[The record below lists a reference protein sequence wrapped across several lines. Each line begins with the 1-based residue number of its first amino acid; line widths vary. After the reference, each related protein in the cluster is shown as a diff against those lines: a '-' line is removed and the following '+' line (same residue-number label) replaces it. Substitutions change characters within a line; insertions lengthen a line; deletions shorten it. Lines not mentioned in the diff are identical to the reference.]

1 MGWKGHGVIKMA
13 SVEKSTSCGGGF
25 VVSYTKRTGEMKIL
39 RVDIAN
45 EEMTFKILDES
56 WKSIGGSAFVAKI
69 MNEEVPPTADP
80 LGPDNLFIIA
90 VGPLA
95 GTQAPQLGRISI
107 GAKSPLTL
115 GIKEA
120 NSGGPAAQILDRLG
134 IRAVIIQGTPRDDRL
149 FCLFISK
156 DKTTLVPADEYKGM
170 KNYELAD
177 RLRKHYG
184 EKVAVICTGIAGER
198 KYRGASVSLTDIF
211 GDPSRNAARGGLGA
225 VMGSKGLKAIIIDP
239 SHVGQVDIAHPEEFR
254 KIVKSWTDTLTHDI
268 NCSLYS
274 RFGTPFAVSNSA
286 SQGTLP
292 SNNYRSG
299 RPENFVA
306 VSGNSIQKILFERG
320 GKMHGCMPGCVVQCS
335 IIYPDKDGKR
345 LCSAYEYETI
355 AMLGTNLGITDNDAI
370 GRLKWMCDDLGVD
383 AIETGSSLGLAADAG
398 RMSFGD
404 WESAAR
410 LFEEIEKETP
420 FGLALGN
427 GVVATARYLNVTRV
441 PAYKGQAIPGH
452 DPRSVK
458 GTGVTYF
465 TSPMGADH
473 TAGLTYRNPRN
484 KDKQAEN
491 SLKSQIQ
498 AATCDAFGY
507 CLNSV
512 PGGRASIY
520 QLFADL
526 MNARYGLGL
535 TPEDILG
542 IGKQTLKDQLA
553 FNEKAEFSK
562 MDPKATPFVREEAIA
577 PTGQVFD
584 VDDGE
589 MGNIWKG
596 LDSYQE
602 KDKVWEVRIPPLPE
616 MMFGAGVVKNMGER
630 IQPLKIKKALLT
642 TDPMMFSMGRA
653 EEVRKIL
660 ESSGISTVI
669 FSEVEPDP
677 PIELV
682 ERIGKI
688 YADHGCDGIV
698 GLGGGSSM
706 DTAKAVGLRVTHAGE
721 MREYES
727 IVGGTAKIKPLLPP
741 IICIP
746 TTSGTGSEVN
756 PYAVITDKERDLK
769 FMLMS
774 NYFIPRLA
782 VIDPQY
788 CKTMPAR
795 LTVESGI
802 DALAHCIEGYVSLAI
817 PYHPY
822 FEAMAVYGVKLI
834 GRSLIRAYQNGEDIA
849 ARTDMCM
856 AAICGGLAFLKGL
869 GMGHAM
875 THVLGAHYHL
885 PHGRA
890 ALYGLLCFVKANQ
903 ETCKE
908 QFIDLA
914 QLLNRSND
922 LEESLRDFYKKLDIA
937 VSLKVLGIPRDDLKS
952 IAFYT
957 SRDAVNMAT
966 NPASVSE
973 KRILEL
979 LQEIYE

>member
-1 MGWKGHGVIKMA
+1 
-13 SVEKSTSCGGGF
+13 
-25 VVSYTKRTGEMKIL
+25 MKIL
-39 RVDIAN
+39 RVDMKHEAIRFEN
-45 EEMTFKILDES
+45 LGEE
-56 WKSIGGSAFVAKI
+56 WKSIGGSAFIAKI
-69 MNEEVPPTADP
+69 MNEEVPPTTDP
-80 LGPDNLFIIA
+80 LGPENLFIVA

-95 GTQAPQLGRISI
+95 GTGAPQLGRISV
-107 GAKSPLTL
+107 GGKSPLTL

-134 IRAVIIQGTPRDDRL
+134 IRAIIVHGAPHDHRL
-149 FCLFISK
+149 YCLFISK
-156 DKTTLVPADEYKGM
+156 DKTTFIPAEEYRGL
-170 KNYELAD
+170 KNYELVSK
-177 RLRKHYG
+177 LRKQYG
-184 EKVAVICTGIAGER
+184 EKIAVLSTGIAGER
-198 KYRGASVSLTDIF
+198 KYKGASVSFTDIF

-239 SHVGQVDIAHPEEFR
+239 SQAGQVDLAKPEEFR
-254 KIVKSWTDTLTHDI
+254 QIVKSWVDTLKHDI
-268 NCSLYS
+268 SCSLYS
-274 RFGTPFAVSNSA
+274 RFGTPFAISNSA

-299 RPENFVA
+299 RPKNFIA

-355 AMLGTNLGITDNDAI
+355 GMLGTNLGITDPDAI
-370 GRLKWMCDDLGVD
+370 ARLKFMCDDLGVD

-398 RMSFGD
+398 KMSFGD

-410 LFEEIEKETP
+410 LLVEIEKETP
-420 FGLALGN
+420 MGLALGN
-427 GVVATARYLNVTRV
+427 GVVATAQYLNISRI
-441 PAYKGQAIPGH
+441 PAYKGQAIPAH

-473 TAGLTYRNPRN
+473 TAGLTYRIPKN

-491 SLKSQIQ
+491 SLRSQIQ

-512 PGGRASIY
+512 PGGRISIY
-520 QLFADL
+520 EFFADL
-526 MNARYGLGL
+526 MNARYGLRL
-535 TPEDILG
+535 TPKDIIE
-542 IGKQTLKDQLA
+542 IGKQTLHDQLA

-562 MDPKATPFVREEAIA
+562 MDSKAVAFVREEAIS

-584 VDDGE
+584 VDDAE
-589 MGNIWKG
+589 IKNVWKG

-602 KDKVWEVRIPPLPE
+602 KEKVWEIRIPPLPD
-616 MMFGAGVVKNMGER
+616 MMFGAGVVENMGER
-630 IQPLKIKKALLT
+630 IRQLKIKKILLT
-642 TDPMMFSMGRA
+642 TDPVMLSMGRA
-653 EEVRKIL
+653 DEVRKIL

-677 PIELV
+677 PIELI
-682 ERIGKI
+682 ERAGKI
-688 YADHGCDGIV
+688 YTDNGCDGIL

-706 DTAKAVGLRVTHAGE
+706 DTAKAVGLRVTHSGE

-774 NYFIPRLA
+774 NHLIPRLA
-782 VIDPQY
+782 VIDPNY
-788 CKTMPAR
+788 CKTMPAS

-802 DALAHCIEGYVSLAI
+802 DAMAHCIEGYVSLAI

-822 FEAMAVYGVKLI
+822 LEAMAVYGVKLV
-834 GRSLIRAYQNGEDIA
+834 GRSLIQAYKNGNDIG

-869 GMGHAM
+869 GVGHAI
-875 THVLGAHYHL
+875 THVLGAHYHI

-890 ALYGLLCFVKANQ
+890 AIYGLLCFVKANK
-903 ETCKE
+903 EACKE
-908 QFIDLA
+908 QFIDMA
-914 QLLNRSND
+914 QLLSRSND
-922 LEESLRDFYKKLDIA
+922 LEGSLLEFYRRLDIPIG
-937 VSLKVLGIPRDDLKS
+937 LKASGIPKEDLKR
-952 IAFYT
+952 IAFDA

-966 NPASVSE
+966 DPTSISQQ
-973 KRILEL
+973 KILEL
-979 LQEIYE
+979 LLEIYE

>member
-1 MGWKGHGVIKMA
+1 
-13 SVEKSTSCGGGF
+13 
-25 VVSYTKRTGEMKIL
+25 MKIL
-39 RVDIAN
+39 RVDVKN
-45 EEMTFKILDES
+45 EKIKFENLNEK
-56 WKSIGGSAFVAKI
+56 WKSIGGSAFIAKI
-69 MNEEVPPTADP
+69 MNKEVPPTTDP
-80 LGPDNLFIIA
+80 LGRENLFIVA

-95 GTQAPQLGRISI
+95 GTGAPQLGRISV

-134 IRAVIIQGTPRDDRL
+134 IRAVIVHGAARNHRL
-149 FCLFISK
+149 YCLFISK
-156 DKTTLVPADEYKGM
+156 DKTTLIPADEYRGM
-170 KNYELAD
+170 KNYELVSK
-177 RLRKHYG
+177 LQKQYG
-184 EKVAVICTGIAGER
+184 EKITVISTGIAGER
-198 KYRGASVSLTDIF
+198 KYKGASVSFTDIF

-239 SHVGQVDIAHPEEFR
+239 SQAGQVEIAHPEEFR
-254 KIVKSWTDTLTHDI
+254 KIVNSWVDTLKHDI
-268 NCSLYS
+268 SCSLYS
-274 RFGTPFAVSNSA
+274 RFGTPFAISNSA

-299 RPENFVA
+299 RPANFIA

-320 GKMHGCMPGCVVQCS
+320 GKMHGCMPGCVVKCS

-370 GRLKWMCDDLGVD
+370 ARLKFMCDDLGVD

-398 RMSFGD
+398 KMSFGD
-404 WESAAR
+404 WQSAAR
-410 LFEEIEKETP
+410 LLEEIKKETP
-420 FGLALGN
+420 LGVALGN
-427 GVVATARYLNVTRV
+427 GVVATARYLNVSRI
-441 PAYKGQAIPGH
+441 PAYRGQAIPAH

-473 TAGLTYRNPRN
+473 TAGLTYRIPRN
-484 KDKQAEN
+484 RDKQAEN

-520 QLFADL
+520 QFFAGL
-526 MNARYGLGL
+526 MNARYGFQL
-535 TPEDILG
+535 TPKDTME
-542 IGKQTLKDQLA
+542 IGKQTLRDQLA

-562 MDPKATPFVREEAIA
+562 VDSKTAAFVREERIT

-584 VDDGE
+584 VDDAE
-589 MGNIWKG
+589 IENIWKG
-596 LDSYQE
+596 LDSFQE
-602 KDKVWEVRIPPLPE
+602 KEKIWEIRMPPLPE
-616 MMFGAGVVKNMGER
+616 MMFGAGVVENVGER
-630 IQPLKIKKALLT
+630 IRRLNIKKALLT
-642 TDPMMFSMGRA
+642 TDPVMLSMGRA
-653 EEVRKIL
+653 DEVRKIL
-660 ESSGISTVI
+660 ESSGIATVI
-669 FSEVEPDP
+669 FSDVEPDP
-677 PIELV
+677 PIELI
-682 ERIGKI
+682 ERVGKL
-688 YADHGCDGIV
+688 YTENDCDGIL

-774 NYFIPRLA
+774 NHLVPRLA
-782 VIDPQY
+782 VIDPLY
-788 CKTMPAR
+788 CKTMPAS

-802 DALAHCIEGYVSLAI
+802 DAMAHCIEGYVSLAI

-834 GRSLIRAYQNGEDIA
+834 GRSLIPAYKNGNDIA

-856 AAICGGLAFLKGL
+856 AAICGGIAFLKGL
-869 GMGHAM
+869 GIGHAI
-875 THVLGAHYHL
+875 THVLGAHYHI

-890 ALYGLLCFVKANQ
+890 AIYGLLCFVKANN

-908 QFIDLA
+908 QFIDMA

-922 LEESLRDFYKKLDIA
+922 LEGSLLEFYRKLDIPIR
-937 VSLKVLGIPRDDLKS
+937 LKALGIPKDDLKK
-952 IAFYT
+952 IAFYA

-966 NPASVSE
+966 DPTSISE
-973 KRILEL
+973 QKILEL
-979 LQEIYE
+979 LLEIYE

>member
-1 MGWKGHGVIKMA
+1 
-13 SVEKSTSCGGGF
+13 
-25 VVSYTKRTGEMKIL
+25 MKIL

-45 EEMTFKILDES
+45 GRITFENLREE
-56 WKSIGGSAFVAKI
+56 WKPIGGSALIAKI
-69 MNEEVPPTADP
+69 MNKEVHPGADP
-80 LGPDNLFIIA
+80 LGPENLFIIA

-95 GTQAPQLGRISI
+95 GTGAPQLGRISV

-120 NSGGPAAQILDRLG
+120 NSGGPAGQILDRLG
-134 IRAVIIQGTPRDDRL
+134 IRAVIVQGSPRNHRL
-149 FCLFISK
+149 YCLHISK
-156 DKTTLVPADEYKGM
+156 DKAVLIPADQYRGM

-177 RLRKHYG
+177 RLRKQYG
-184 EKVAVICTGIAGER
+184 EKISVICTGIAGER
-198 KYRGASVSLTDIF
+198 QYKGASVSFTDIF

-239 SHVGQVDIAHPEEFR
+239 SRTGQVDLVNPEEFR
-254 KIVKSWTDTLTHDI
+254 QVVKSWVETLKHDI
-268 NCSLYS
+268 SCSLYS
-274 RFGTPFAVSNSA
+274 RFGTPFAISNSA

-299 RPENFVA
+299 RPANFIS

-320 GKMHGCMPGCVVQCS
+320 GRMHGCMPGCVVQCS
-335 IIYPDKDGKR
+335 IIYPDKDGER

-370 GRLKWMCDDLGVD
+370 ARLKFICDDLGLD
-383 AIETGSSLGLAADAG
+383 AIETGSSLGLAAEAG
-398 RMSFGD
+398 KMSFGD
-404 WESAAR
+404 WQSAAR
-410 LFEEIEKETP
+410 LLEEIEKETE
-420 FGLALGN
+420 FGIVLGN
-427 GVVATARYLNVTRV
+427 GVVSTAQYLNISRV
-441 PAYKGQAIPGH
+441 PAYKGQALPAH

-473 TAGLTYRNPRN
+473 TAGLTYRNPRSRE
-484 KDKQAEN
+484 KQAEN
-491 SLKSQIQ
+491 SLRSQIQ

-520 QLFADL
+520 SFFADL
-526 MNARYGLGL
+526 MNARYGLQM
-535 TPEDILG
+535 TSRDIME
-542 IGKQTLKDQLA
+542 IGKQTLRDQIA
-553 FNEKAEFSK
+553 FNEKAEFS
-562 MDPKATPFVREEAIA
+562 MIDSKAAAFIRQEAVA
-577 PTGQVFD
+577 PTDQVFD
-584 VDDGE
+584 VDKVE
-589 MGNIWKG
+589 IENIWKG

-602 KDKVWEVRIPPLPE
+602 KEKVWEVRIPSLPE
-616 MMFGAGVVKNMGER
+616 MMFGAGVVNDLGAR
-630 IQPLKIKKALLT
+630 IRPLKAKKVLLT
-642 TDPMMFSMGRA
+642 TDPVMFSMGRA
-653 EEVRKIL
+653 DEVCKIL
-660 ESSGISTVI
+660 ESSGITTVI
-669 FSEVEPDP
+669 FSEVQPDP

-682 ERIGKI
+682 ERVGKI
-688 YADHGCDGIV
+688 YTDHGCDGIV

-706 DTAKAVGLRVTHAGE
+706 DTAKAVGLRVTHEGE

-727 IVGGTAKIKPLLPP
+727 VVGGTAKIKLPLPP

-774 NYFIPRLA
+774 NHLIPKLA
-782 VIDPQY
+782 VIDPLY
-788 CKTMPAR
+788 CKTMPPG
-795 LTVESGI
+795 LTIESGI

-834 GRSLIRAYQNGEDIA
+834 GRSLVQAYKDGNNIA

-856 AAICGGLAFLKGL
+856 AAVCGGTAFLKGL
-869 GMGHAM
+869 GIGHAI
-875 THVLGAHYHL
+875 THVLGAHYHM

-890 ALYGLLCFVKANQ
+890 AIYGLLCFVKANK

-922 LEESLRDFYKKLDIA
+922 LEEGLLELYRKLDIP
-937 VSLKVLGIPRDDLKS
+937 VRLKGLGIPKDDLKK
-952 IAFYT
+952 IAFYA

-966 NPASVSE
+966 DPTSISE
-973 KRILEL
+973 GKILEL

>member
-1 MGWKGHGVIKMA
+1 
-13 SVEKSTSCGGGF
+13 
-25 VVSYTKRTGEMKIL
+25 MKIL
-39 RVDIAN
+39 RVDIKN
-45 EEMTFKILDES
+45 EKVTFENLREE
-56 WKSIGGSAFVAKI
+56 WKSIGGSALIAKI
-69 MNEEVPPTADP
+69 MNKEVPPATDP
-80 LGPDNLFIIA
+80 LGPENLFIVA

-95 GTQAPQLGRISI
+95 GTGAPQLGRISV

-134 IRAVIIQGTPRDDRL
+134 IRAIIVHGTPHDHRL
-149 FCLFISK
+149 YCLLISK
-156 DKTTLVPADEYKGM
+156 DKATLIPADEYRRM
-170 KNYELAD
+170 KNYELVSK
-177 RLRKHYG
+177 LRKQYG
-184 EKVAVICTGIAGER
+184 EKIAVISTGIAGER
-198 KYRGASVSLTDIF
+198 KYKGASVSFTDIF

-225 VMGSKGLKAIIIDP
+225 VMGSKGVKAIMIDP
-239 SHVGQVDIAHPEEFR
+239 SQAGQVDLAHPEEFR
-254 KIVKSWTDTLTHDI
+254 KIVKSWVDTLKHDI
-268 NCSLYS
+268 SCNLFS
-274 RFGTPFAVSNSA
+274 RFGTPFAISNSA

-299 RPENFVA
+299 RPNNFIA
-306 VSGNSIQKILFERG
+306 VSGNSIQTILFERG

-355 AMLGTNLGITDNDAI
+355 AMLGTNLGITDPDAI
-370 GRLKWMCDDLGVD
+370 ARLKFMCDDLGVD
-383 AIETGSSLGLAADAG
+383 AIETGSSLGVAADAG
-398 RMSFGD
+398 KMSFGD
-404 WESAAR
+404 WQSAAR
-410 LFEEIEKETP
+410 LLEEIEKETP
-420 FGLALGN
+420 LGLALGN
-427 GVVATARYLNVTRV
+427 GVVATAHYLNVSRV
-441 PAYKGQAIPGH
+441 PAYKGQAIPAH

-473 TAGLTYRNPRN
+473 TAGLTYRIPRN

-491 SLKSQIQ
+491 SLRSQIQ

-520 QLFADL
+520 QFFADL
-526 MNARYGLGL
+526 MNARYGLRL
-535 TPEDILG
+535 TPEDIME
-542 IGKQTLKDQLA
+542 IGKQTLRDQLA

-562 MDPKATPFVREEAIA
+562 MDSKAAAFVREEAIT

-584 VDDGE
+584 VDDAE
-589 MGNIWKG
+589 IENIWKG

-602 KDKVWEVRIPPLPE
+602 KEKVWEIRIPPLPD
-616 MMFGAGVVKNMGER
+616 MMFGAGVAENMGER
-630 IQPLKIKKALLT
+630 IRQLKIKKVLLT
-642 TDPMMFSMGRA
+642 TDPVMFSMGRA
-653 EEVRKIL
+653 DEVRKIL

-677 PIELV
+677 PIELI
-682 ERIGKI
+682 ERAGKI
-688 YADHGCDGIV
+688 YTDNHCDGIL

-756 PYAVITDKERDLK
+756 PYAVLTDKERDLK

-774 NYFIPRLA
+774 NHLIPRLA
-782 VIDPQY
+782 VIDPIY
-788 CKTMPAR
+788 CKTMPPG

-802 DALAHCIEGYVSLAI
+802 DAMAHCIEGYVSLAI

-822 FEAMAVYGVKLI
+822 FEAMAVYGVKLV
-834 GRSLIRAYQNGEDIA
+834 GRSLIQAYKNGNDIA

-856 AAICGGLAFLKGL
+856 AAICGGIAFLKGL
-869 GMGHAM
+869 GIGHAI
-875 THVLGAHYHL
+875 THVLGAHYHM

-890 ALYGLLCFVKANQ
+890 AIYGLLCFVKANK

-908 QFIDLA
+908 QFIDMA
-914 QLLNRSND
+914 HLLNRSND
-922 LEESLRDFYKKLDIA
+922 LEGSLLEFYRRLDIPI
-937 VSLKVLGIPRDDLKS
+937 SLKALGIPKEDLKK

-966 NPASVSE
+966 DPTSISE
-973 KRILEL
+973 QKIFEL
-979 LQEIYE
+979 LLEIYE

>member
-1 MGWKGHGVIKMA
+1 
-13 SVEKSTSCGGGF
+13 
-25 VVSYTKRTGEMKIL
+25 MKIL
-39 RVDIAN
+39 RVDIKN
-45 EEMTFKILDES
+45 ERITFENLKEE
-56 WKSIGGSAFVAKI
+56 WESIGGSGLIAKI
-69 MNEEVPPTADP
+69 MNKEVPPATDP
-80 LGPDNLFIIA
+80 LGPENLFIVA
-90 VGPLA
+90 AGPLA
-95 GTQAPQLGRISI
+95 GTGAPQLGRISV

-120 NSGGPAAQILDRLG
+120 NSGGPAGQILDRLG
-134 IRAVIIQGTPRDDRL
+134 IRAIIVHGAPRDQSL
-149 FCLFISK
+149 HCLFISK
-156 DKTTLVPADEYKGM
+156 DKTVLIPADEYRGM
-170 KNYELAD
+170 KNYELVEK
-177 RLRKHYG
+177 LRKQYG

-198 KYRGASVSLTDIF
+198 KYKSASVSFTDIL

-239 SHVGQVDIAHPEEFR
+239 SHAAQVDIVDPEKFR
-254 KIVKSWTDTLTHDI
+254 EIVKSWVNVLKHDI
-268 NCSLYS
+268 SCSLYS
-274 RFGTPFAVSNSA
+274 RFGTPFAINNSA

-299 RPENFVA
+299 RPVNFIA
-306 VSGNSIQKILFERG
+306 VSGNSIQTILFERG
-320 GKMHGCMPGCVVQCS
+320 GKMHGCMPGCVVKCS
-335 IIYPDKDGKR
+335 IVYPDKEGKR
-345 LCSAYEYETI
+345 LCAAYEYETI
-355 AMLGTNLGITDNDAI
+355 AMLGTNLGITDPDAI
-370 GRLKWMCDDLGVD
+370 ARLKFMCDDLGVD

-398 RMSFGD
+398 KMSFGD
-404 WESAAR
+404 WQSAAR
-410 LFEEIEKETP
+410 LLEEIEKETP
-420 FGLALGN
+420 LGLALGN
-427 GVVATARYLNVTRV
+427 GVVATAEYLNVSRV

-473 TAGLTYRNPRN
+473 TAGLTYRMPRSR
-484 KDKQAEN
+484 DKQAEN

-520 QLFADL
+520 QFFADL
-526 MNARYGLGL
+526 MNARYGLRL
-535 TPEDILG
+535 SPKDIME
-542 IGKQTLKDQLA
+542 IGKQTLRDQLA

-562 MDPKATPFVREEAIA
+562 MDSKTAAFVREETIA
-577 PTGQVFD
+577 PTDQVFD
-584 VDDGE
+584 VDDAE
-589 MGNIWKG
+589 IKNLWKG

-602 KDKVWEVRIPPLPE
+602 KGKVWEVRIPPLPD
-616 MMFGAGVVKNMGER
+616 MMFGAGVAENMGER
-630 IQPLKIKKALLT
+630 IRRLKIKKALLT
-642 TDPMMFSMGRA
+642 TDPVMSSMGRA
-653 EEVRKIL
+653 DEVRKIL
-660 ESSGISTVI
+660 EASGISTVI

-677 PIELV
+677 PVELIE
-682 ERIGKI
+682 RAGKI
-688 YADHGCDGIV
+688 YLENGCDGIL

-706 DTAKAVGLRVTHAGE
+706 DTAKTVGLRVTHGGE
-721 MREYES
+721 MRDYEG
-727 IVGGTAKIKPLLPP
+727 IVGGGAKIKSILPP

-756 PYAVITDKERDLK
+756 PCAVITDKERDLK
-769 FMLMS
+769 LVLM
-774 NYFIPRLA
+774 NNHLIPKLA
-782 VIDPQY
+782 VIDPEF

-802 DALAHCIEGYVSLAI
+802 DAMAHCIKGYVSLAT

-822 FEAMAVYGVKLI
+822 FEAMAVYGVKLT
-834 GRSLIRAYQNGEDIA
+834 GRSLIQAYKNGNDIP

-856 AAICGGLAFLKGL
+856 AAVCGGLAFLKGL
-869 GMGHAM
+869 GVGHAI
-875 THVLGAHYHL
+875 THVLGAHYHI

-890 ALYGLLCFVKANQ
+890 AIHGLLCFVKANK

-908 QFIDLA
+908 QFIDMA

-922 LEESLRDFYKKLDIA
+922 LEESLFEFYRKLDISI
-937 VSLKVLGIPRDDLKS
+937 SLKALGIPKEDLKK

-966 NPASVSE
+966 DPTSISE
-973 KRILEL
+973 QKILEL

>member
-1 MGWKGHGVIKMA
+1 
-13 SVEKSTSCGGGF
+13 
-25 VVSYTKRTGEMKIL
+25 MKVL
-39 RVDIAN
+39 RVDMKN
-45 EEMTFKILDES
+45 EKATFENLEEE
-56 WKSIGGSAFVAKI
+56 WKSIGGSAFIAKI
-69 MNEEVPPTADP
+69 MNKEVPPSTDP
-80 LGPDNLFIIA
+80 LGPENLFIVA

-95 GTQAPQLGRISI
+95 GTGAPQLGRISV

-120 NSGGPAAQILDRLG
+120 NSGGPAAQLLDRLG
-134 IRAVIIQGTPRDDRL
+134 IRAVIVQGAPRDNRL
-149 FCLFISK
+149 FCLLISK
-156 DKTTLVPADEYKGM
+156 DKTVLIPADEYRGL
-170 KNYELAD
+170 KNYELVSK
-177 RLRKHYG
+177 LRKQYG
-184 EKVAVICTGIAGER
+184 EKIAVLSTGIAGER
-198 KYRGASVSLTDIF
+198 KYKGASVSLTDIF

-225 VMGSKGLKAIIIDP
+225 VMGSKGLKAIMIDP
-239 SHVGQVDIAHPEEFR
+239 SQAGQVDIVHPEEFR
-254 KIVKSWTDTLTHDI
+254 QIVKSWVYTLKHDI
-268 NCSLYS
+268 SCSLYS
-274 RFGTPFAVSNSA
+274 RFGTPFAISNSA

-299 RPENFVA
+299 RPANFIA

-345 LCSAYEYETI
+345 LCAAYEYETI

-370 GRLKWMCDDLGVD
+370 ARLKFMCDDLGVD
-383 AIETGSSLGLAADAG
+383 AIETGSSLGLAADVG
-398 RMSFGD
+398 KMSFGD

-410 LFEEIEKETP
+410 LLEEIEKETP
-420 FGLALGN
+420 LGLALGN
-427 GVVATARYLNVTRV
+427 GVVATAQYLNISRI

-473 TAGLTYRNPRN
+473 TAGLTYKIPRN
-484 KDKQAEN
+484 REKQAEN

-520 QLFADL
+520 QFFADL
-526 MNARYGLGL
+526 MNARYGLRL
-535 TPEDILG
+535 TPKDIME
-542 IGKQTLKDQLA
+542 IGKQTLRDQLA

-562 MDPKATPFVREEAIA
+562 MDSKVTAFVREEKIT

-584 VDDGE
+584 VEDE
-589 MGNIWKG
+589 EIKNIWKG
-596 LDSYQE
+596 LDSFQE
-602 KDKVWEVRIPPLPE
+602 KEKVWEIRIPPLPD
-616 MMFGAGVVKNMGER
+616 MMFGAGVVANMGER
-630 IQPLKIKKALLT
+630 IRRLNVKKVLLT
-642 TDPMMFSMGRA
+642 TDPFMFSMGRA
-653 EEVRKIL
+653 DEVRKIL

-669 FSEVEPDP
+669 FSDVEPDP
-677 PIELV
+677 PIELI
-682 ERIGKI
+682 ERASRV
-688 YADHGCDGIV
+688 YTDNGCDGIV

-706 DTAKAVGLRVTHAGE
+706 DTAKAVGLRVTHSGE
-721 MREYES
+721 MREFEG
-727 IVGGTAKIKPLLPP
+727 IVGGGAKIKPILPP
-741 IICIP
+741 IVCIP

-756 PYAVITDKERDLK
+756 PCAVITDKERDLK
-769 FMLMS
+769 LVLM
-774 NYFIPRLA
+774 NNHLIPKLA
-782 VIDPQY
+782 VIDPIF
-788 CKTMPAR
+788 CKTMPAK
-795 LTVESGI
+795 LTIESGL
-802 DALAHCIEGYVSLAI
+802 DAMAHCLEGYVSLAT

-822 FEAMAVYGVKLI
+822 FESYAVYGIKLI
-834 GRSLIRAYQNGEDIA
+834 GRSLTRAYQNGNDIT

-875 THVLGAHYHL
+875 THVLGAHYHI

-890 ALYGLLCFVKANQ
+890 AIYGLLCFVKANK

-908 QFIDLA
+908 QFTDMA

-922 LEESLRDFYKKLDIA
+922 LEESLLEFYEKLDIPI
-937 VSLKVLGIPRDDLKS
+937 SLKALGIPKEDLKK
-952 IAFYT
+952 IAFYA

-966 NPASVSE
+966 DPTSISQQ
-973 KRILEL
+973 RILEL
-979 LQEIYE
+979 LLEIYE

>member
-1 MGWKGHGVIKMA
+1 
-13 SVEKSTSCGGGF
+13 
-25 VVSYTKRTGEMKIL
+25 MKIL
-39 RVDIAN
+39 RVNINNEKIAR
-45 EEMTFKILDES
+45 EDLDAE
-56 WKSIGGSAFVAKI
+56 WKTIGGSAFIAKI
-69 MNEEVPPTADP
+69 MNKEVSPAADP
-80 LGPDNLFIIA
+80 LGPENLLIVA

-95 GTQAPQLGRISI
+95 GTGAPQLGRISV

-120 NSGGPAAQILDRLG
+120 NSGGPAAQMLDRLG
-134 IRAVIIQGTPRDDRL
+134 IRAIVVQGAPREQRSY
-149 FCLFISK
+149 CLFVSR
-156 DKTTLVPADEYKGM
+156 DKAALIPANEYRGL
-170 KNYELAD
+170 KNYELVNK
-177 RLRKHYG
+177 LRKQYG
-184 EKVAVICTGIAGER
+184 EKVAVISTGIVGER
-198 KYRGASVSLTDIF
+198 KYKGASVSFTDIF

-239 SHVGQVDIAHPEEFR
+239 SQAGRVDIAHPEEFQR
-254 KIVKSWTDTLTHDI
+254 VVKSWVDLLKHDI
-268 NCSLYS
+268 SCSLYS
-274 RFGTPFAVSNSA
+274 CFGTPFAISNSA

-299 RPENFVA
+299 RPANFVA

-335 IIYPDKDGKR
+335 IIYPDKDGKQV
-345 LCSAYEYETI
+345 CAAYEYETI
-355 AMLGTNLGITDNDAI
+355 AMLGTNLGITDPDAI
-370 GRLKWMCDDLGVD
+370 ARLKFMCDDLGLD

-398 RMSFGD
+398 KMKFGD
-404 WESAAR
+404 WQSAAQ
-410 LFEEIEKETP
+410 LLEEIEKETP
-420 FGLALGN
+420 LGAALGN
-427 GVVATARYLNVTRV
+427 GVVATARYLNVNRI

-473 TAGLTYRNPRN
+473 TAGLTYRIPRD

-520 QLFADL
+520 QFFADL
-526 MNARYGLGL
+526 MNARYGLRL
-535 TPEDILG
+535 TPNDIME

-562 MDPKATPFVREEAIA
+562 TDSKPAAFVREEAIS

-584 VDDGE
+584 VEDSE
-589 MGNIWKG
+589 IRKLWKG
-596 LDSYQE
+596 LDSFQE
-602 KDKVWEVRIPPLPE
+602 REKVWEVRIPPLPE
-616 MMFGAGVVKNMGER
+616 MMLGAGVVSNMGER
-630 IQPLKIKKALLT
+630 MRQLKIKKVLLT
-642 TDPMMFSMGRA
+642 TDPVMLSMGRA

-669 FSEVEPDP
+669 FPDVEPDP
-677 PIELV
+677 PIELI
-682 ERIGKI
+682 ERAGKV
-688 YADHGCDGIV
+688 YTNNGCDGIV

-727 IVGGTAKIKPLLPP
+727 IVGGTAKIKPILPP

-774 NYFIPRLA
+774 NHLIPRLA
-782 VIDPQY
+782 VIDPIY
-788 CKTMPAR
+788 CKTMPAG

-834 GRSLIRAYQNGEDIA
+834 GRSLIRAYKDGNDIA

-856 AAICGGLAFLKGL
+856 AAICGGLGFLKGL
-869 GMGHAM
+869 GIGHAV
-875 THVLGAHYHL
+875 THVLGAHYHM

-890 ALYGLLCFVKANQ
+890 AIYGLLCFVKANK

-908 QFIDLA
+908 QFIDMA

-922 LEESLRDFYKKLDIA
+922 LEKGLLQFYRKLDIPI
-937 VSLKVLGIPRDDLKS
+937 SLKALGIPKEDLRK

-966 NPASVSE
+966 DPTSISQQ
-973 KRILEL
+973 KILGL

>member
-1 MGWKGHGVIKMA
+1 V
-13 SVEKSTSCGGGF
+13 
-25 VVSYTKRTGEMKIL
+25 KIL
-39 RVDIAN
+39 RVDIEN
-45 EEMTFKILDES
+45 EKIAFENLKEE
-56 WKSIGGSAFVAKI
+56 WKPIGGSAFIAKI
-69 MNEEVPPTADP
+69 MNKEVSPAANP
-80 LGPDNLFIIA
+80 LGPDNLFIVAI
-90 VGPLA
+90 GPLA
-95 GTQAPQLGRISI
+95 GTGAPQLGRISV

-120 NSGGPAAQILDRLG
+120 NSGGPAAQILDRFG
-134 IRAVIIQGTPRDDRL
+134 IRAIIVHGAPRDHRL
-149 FCLFISK
+149 YFLFISK
-156 DKTTLVPADEYKGM
+156 DKTTLIPADEYRGL
-170 KNYELAD
+170 KNYELVS
-177 RLRKHYG
+177 RLRKQYG
-184 EKVAVICTGIAGER
+184 EKIAVICTGIAGEL
-198 KYRGASVSLTDIF
+198 KYKGASVSFTDMF
-211 GDPSRNAARGGLGA
+211 GDPSRNAARGGLGS

-239 SHVGQVDIAHPEEFR
+239 SQGGQVDIAHPEEFR
-254 KIVKSWTDTLTHDI
+254 RVVKSWVDTLKHDI
-268 NCSLYS
+268 SCSLYS
-274 RFGTPFAVSNSA
+274 CFGTPFAISNSA

-299 RPENFVA
+299 RPANFIA
-306 VSGNSIQKILFERG
+306 VSGERIQKILFERG
-320 GKMHGCMPGCVVQCS
+320 GRMHGCMPGCVVQCS

-355 AMLGTNLGITDNDAI
+355 AMLGTNLGITDPDAI
-370 GRLKWMCDDLGVD
+370 ARLKFMCDDLGVD
-383 AIETGSSLGLAADAG
+383 AIETGSGLGLAADAG
-398 RMSFGD
+398 KMQFGD
-404 WESAAR
+404 WQSAAR
-410 LFEEIEKETP
+410 LLVEIEKQTP
-420 FGLALGN
+420 LGLALGN
-427 GVVATARYLNVTRV
+427 GVVATAQYLNVNRI

-473 TAGLTYRNPRN
+473 TAGLTYKIPKSR
-484 KDKQAEN
+484 DKQAEN
-491 SLKSQIQ
+491 SLRSQIQ

-520 QLFADL
+520 QFFADL
-526 MNARYGLGL
+526 MNARYGLRL
-535 TPEDILG
+535 TPKDIME

-553 FNEKAEFSK
+553 FNERAEFSK
-562 MDPKATPFVREEAIA
+562 MDSKAATFIREEAIT

-584 VDDGE
+584 VGDGE
-589 MGNIWKG
+589 IEGIWKG

-602 KDKVWEVRIPPLPE
+602 KEKVWEVRIPPLPD
-616 MMFGAGVVKNMGER
+616 MMFGAGVVENMGER
-630 IQPLKIKKALLT
+630 IRRLKVKKVLLT
-642 TDPMMFSMGRA
+642 TDPVMSSLGRA
-653 EEVRKIL
+653 DEVRKIL
-660 ESSGISTVI
+660 ESSGISTVV
-669 FSEVEPDP
+669 FSGVEPDP
-677 PIELV
+677 PIEII
-682 ERIGKI
+682 ERVGKI
-688 YADHGCDGIV
+688 YTDNVCDGIV

-706 DTAKAVGLRVTHAGE
+706 DTAKAVGLRVSHAGE

-774 NYFIPRLA
+774 NHLIPRLA
-782 VIDPQY
+782 VVDPLY
-788 CKTMPAR
+788 CKTMPTG

-802 DALAHCIEGYVSLAI
+802 DALAHCVEGYVSLAI

-834 GRSLIRAYQNGEDIA
+834 GRSLTRAYKNGNDIA
-849 ARTDMCM
+849 ARTDLCM
-856 AAICGGLAFLKGL
+856 AAICGGLAFSKGL
-869 GMGHAM
+869 GIGHAI
-875 THVLGAHYHL
+875 THVLGAHYHM

-890 ALYGLLCFVKANQ
+890 AIYGLLCFVKANK
-903 ETCKE
+903 ETCRE

-922 LEESLRDFYKKLDIA
+922 LEEGLLEFYRKLDIPI
-937 VSLKVLGIPRDDLKS
+937 SLKILGIPKDDLKR
-952 IAFYT
+952 IAFYA

-966 NPASVSE
+966 DPTSISQQ
-973 KRILEL
+973 KILEL

>member
-1 MGWKGHGVIKMA
+1 
-13 SVEKSTSCGGGF
+13 
-25 VVSYTKRTGEMKIL
+25 MKVL
-39 RVDIAN
+39 RVDMKN
-45 EEMTFKILDES
+45 EKATFENLEEE
-56 WKSIGGSAFVAKI
+56 WKTLGGSAFIAKI
-69 MNEEVPPTADP
+69 MNKEVPPSTDP
-80 LGPDNLFIIA
+80 LGPENLFIVA

-95 GTQAPQLGRISI
+95 GTGAPQLGRISV

-134 IRAVIIQGTPRDDRL
+134 IRAVIVQGAPYDNRL
-149 FCLFISK
+149 FCLLISK
-156 DKTTLVPADEYKGM
+156 DKATLIPADEYRGS
-170 KNYELAD
+170 KNYELVS
-177 RLRKHYG
+177 RLRKQYG
-184 EKVAVICTGIAGER
+184 EKIAVLSTGIAGER
-198 KYRGASVSLTDIF
+198 KYKGASVSLTDIF

-225 VMGSKGLKAIIIDP
+225 VMGSKGLKAIMIDP
-239 SHVGQVDIAHPEEFR
+239 SQADQVDMVHPEEFR
-254 KIVKSWTDTLTHDI
+254 QIVKSWVYTLKHDI
-268 NCSLYS
+268 SCSLYS
-274 RFGTPFAVSNSA
+274 RFGTPFAISNSA

-299 RPENFVA
+299 RPANFIA
-306 VSGNSIQKILFERG
+306 VSGNSIQKILFERS

-345 LCSAYEYETI
+345 LCAAYEYETI

-370 GRLKWMCDDLGVD
+370 ARLKFMCDDLGVD

-398 RMSFGD
+398 KMSFGD

-410 LFEEIEKETP
+410 LLEEIEKETP
-420 FGLALGN
+420 LGLALGN
-427 GVVATARYLNVTRV
+427 GVVATAQYLNISRI
-441 PAYKGQAIPGH
+441 PAYKGQAIPAH

-473 TAGLTYRNPRN
+473 TAGLTYRIPKN

-520 QLFADL
+520 QFFTDL
-526 MNARYGLGL
+526 MNARYGLRL
-535 TPEDILG
+535 TPQDIME
-542 IGKQTLKDQLA
+542 IGKQTLRDQLA

-562 MDPKATPFVREEAIA
+562 MDSKAMAFVREETIP

-584 VDDGE
+584 VEDQE
-589 MGNIWKG
+589 IENVWKG
-596 LDSYQE
+596 LDSFQE
-602 KDKVWEVRIPPLPE
+602 KEKVWEIRIPPLPD
-616 MMFGAGVVKNMGER
+616 MMFGAGITENMGER
-630 IQPLKIKKALLT
+630 IRRLNVKKVLLT
-642 TDPMMFSMGRA
+642 TDPFIFSIGRA
-653 EEVRKIL
+653 DEVRKIL
-660 ESSGISTVI
+660 EASGISTVI
-669 FSEVEPDP
+669 FSDVEPDP
-677 PIELV
+677 PIELI
-682 ERIGKI
+682 ERASRI
-688 YADHGCDGIV
+688 YTDNGCDGIV

-721 MREYES
+721 MREFEG
-727 IVGGTAKIKPLLPP
+727 IVGGGAKIKPILPP
-741 IICIP
+741 IVCIP

-756 PYAVITDKERDLK
+756 PCAVITDKERDLK
-769 FMLMS
+769 LVLM
-774 NYFIPRLA
+774 NNHLIPKLA
-782 VIDPQY
+782 VIDPIF
-788 CKTMPAR
+788 CKTMPAK
-795 LTVESGI
+795 LTVESGL
-802 DALAHCIEGYVSLAI
+802 DAMAHCLEGYVSLAT

-822 FEAMAVYGVKLI
+822 FESYAVYGIKLI
-834 GRSLIRAYQNGEDIA
+834 GRSLTQAYQNGNDIT

-875 THVLGAHYHL
+875 THVLGAHYHI

-890 ALYGLLCFVKANQ
+890 AIYGLLCFVKANK

-908 QFIDLA
+908 QFTDMA

-922 LEESLRDFYKKLDIA
+922 LEEGLLEFYERLDIPI
-937 VSLKVLGIPRDDLKS
+937 SLKALGIPKEDLKK

-966 NPASVSE
+966 DPTSISQH
-973 KRILEL
+973 RILEL
-979 LQEIYE
+979 LLEIYE

>member
-1 MGWKGHGVIKMA
+1 
-13 SVEKSTSCGGGF
+13 
-25 VVSYTKRTGEMKIL
+25 MKIL
-39 RVDIAN
+39 RVDIKN
-45 EEMTFKILDES
+45 EKMTFENLKEE
-56 WKSIGGSAFVAKI
+56 WKSIGGSAFIAKI
-69 MNEEVPPTADP
+69 MNKEVPPATDP
-80 LGPDNLFIIA
+80 LGPENLFIIA

-95 GTQAPQLGRISI
+95 GTGAPQLGRISV

-134 IRAVIIQGTPRDDRL
+134 IRAVIVQGAPRDHRSY
-149 FCLFISK
+149 CLFISK
-156 DKTTLVPADEYKGM
+156 DKTTFIPADKYRGM
-170 KNYELAD
+170 KNYELVSK
-177 RLRKHYG
+177 LRKQYG
-184 EKVAVICTGIAGER
+184 EKIAVISTGIAGER
-198 KYRGASVSLTDIF
+198 KYKGASVSFTDIF

-225 VMGSKGLKAIIIDP
+225 VMGSKGLKAIMIDP
-239 SHVGQVDIAHPEEFR
+239 SQAGQVDLAHPEEFR
-254 KIVKSWTDTLTHDI
+254 KIVKSWVDILKHDI
-268 NCSLYS
+268 SCNLYS
-274 RFGTPFAVSNSA
+274 RFGTPFAISNSA

-299 RPENFVA
+299 RPNNFIA
-306 VSGNSIQKILFERG
+306 VSGNSIQTILFERG

-355 AMLGTNLGITDNDAI
+355 AMLGTNLGITDPDAI
-370 GRLKWMCDDLGVD
+370 ARLKFMCDDLGVD

-398 RMSFGD
+398 KMSFGD
-404 WESAAR
+404 WQSATR
-410 LFEEIEKETP
+410 LLEEIEKETP
-420 FGLALGN
+420 LGLALGN
-427 GVVATARYLNVTRV
+427 GVVATAQYLNVGRI
-441 PAYKGQAIPGH
+441 PAYKGQAIPAH

-491 SLKSQIQ
+491 SLRSQIQ

-520 QLFADL
+520 QFFADL
-526 MNARYGLGL
+526 MNARYGLRL
-535 TPEDILG
+535 TPEDIME
-542 IGKQTLKDQLA
+542 IGKQTLRDQLA

-562 MDPKATPFVREEAIA
+562 MDSKAAAFVREEAIT

-584 VDDGE
+584 VDDAE
-589 MGNIWKG
+589 IENIWKG

-602 KDKVWEVRIPPLPE
+602 KEKVWEIRIPPLPD
-616 MMFGAGVVKNMGER
+616 MMFGAGVVENMGER
-630 IQPLKIKKALLT
+630 IRQLKIKKVLLT
-642 TDPMMFSMGRA
+642 TDPVMFSMGRA
-653 EEVRKIL
+653 DEVRKIL
-660 ESSGISTVI
+660 ESSGISTII

-677 PIELV
+677 PIELI
-682 ERIGKI
+682 ERAGKI
-688 YADHGCDGIV
+688 YTDNHCDGIL

-774 NYFIPRLA
+774 NHLIPRLA
-782 VIDPQY
+782 VIDPIY
-788 CKTMPAR
+788 CKTMPPG

-802 DALAHCIEGYVSLAI
+802 DAMAHCIEGYVSLAI

-834 GRSLIRAYQNGEDIA
+834 GRSLPRAYKNGNDIA

-856 AAICGGLAFLKGL
+856 AAICGGIAFLKGL
-869 GMGHAM
+869 GIGHAI
-875 THVLGAHYHL
+875 THVLGAHYHM

-890 ALYGLLCFVKANQ
+890 AIYGLLCFVKANK

-908 QFIDLA
+908 QFIDMA

-922 LEESLRDFYKKLDIA
+922 LEEGLLDFYKKLDIPI
-937 VSLKVLGIPRDDLKS
+937 SLKALGIPKDDLKK

-966 NPASVSE
+966 DPTSVSQQ
-973 KRILEL
+973 KILEL
-979 LQEIYE
+979 LLEIYE

>member
-1 MGWKGHGVIKMA
+1 
-13 SVEKSTSCGGGF
+13 
-25 VVSYTKRTGEMKIL
+25 MKIL
-39 RVDIAN
+39 RVDVKNEKIAFEN
-45 EEMTFKILDES
+45 LSEQ
-56 WKSIGGSAFVAKI
+56 WKSIGGSAFIAKI
-69 MNEEVPPTADP
+69 MNKEVPPPADP
-80 LGPDNLFIIA
+80 LGPENLFIVA

-95 GTQAPQLGRISI
+95 GTGAPQLGRISV

-120 NSGGPAAQILDRLG
+120 NSGGPAGQVLDRLG
-134 IRAVIIQGTPRDDRL
+134 LRAVIVQGAPRDQRSY
-149 FCLFISK
+149 CLFISK
-156 DKTTLVPADEYKGM
+156 DKTALIPADKYRGM
-170 KNYELAD
+170 KNYELVEK
-177 RLRKHYG
+177 LRKEYG
-184 EKVAVICTGIAGER
+184 ERIAVICTGIAGER
-198 KYRGASVSLTDIF
+198 KYKGASVSFTDIF

-239 SHVGQVDIAHPEEFR
+239 SQLGQVDIAHPEQFR
-254 KIVKSWTDTLTHDI
+254 KVVKAWVEILKHDI
-268 NCSLYS
+268 SCSLYS
-274 RFGTPFAVSNSA
+274 CFGTPFAVSNSA

-299 RPENFVA
+299 RPANFIA

-320 GKMHGCMPGCVVQCS
+320 GKMHGCMPGCVVKCS
-335 IIYPDKDGKR
+335 IVYPDKNGNR
-345 LCSAYEYETI
+345 LCAAYEYETI
-355 AMLGTNLGITDNDAI
+355 AMLGTNLGITDPDAVA
-370 GRLKWMCDDLGVD
+370 RLKFMCDDLGLD

-398 RMSFGD
+398 KMSFGD

-410 LFEEIEKETP
+410 LLEEIEEETP
-420 FGLALGN
+420 LGLALGS
-427 GVVATARYLNVTRV
+427 GVVATARYLNVNRI

-473 TAGLTYRNPRN
+473 TAGLTYKIPKSR
-484 KDKQAEN
+484 DKQAEN
-491 SLKSQIQ
+491 SLRSQIQ
-498 AATCDAFGY
+498 AATCDSFGY

-520 QLFADL
+520 QFFADL
-526 MNARYGLGL
+526 INARYGLRL
-535 TPEDILG
+535 TSKDVME

-562 MDPKATPFVREEAIA
+562 MDSRAASFVREEGIA

-584 VDDGE
+584 VDDAE
-589 MGNIWKG
+589 IQRIWKG
-596 LDSYQE
+596 LDSYEE
-602 KDKVWEVRIPPLPE
+602 KEKVWEVRMPPLPD
-616 MMFGAGVVKNMGER
+616 MMFGVGAVSNMGER
-630 IQPLKIKKALLT
+630 IRRLKIKKVLLT
-642 TDPMMFSMGRA
+642 TDPVMASMGRA
-653 EEVRKIL
+653 DEVRKIL
-660 ESSGISTVI
+660 ELCGISMVI
-669 FSEVEPDP
+669 FPDVEPDP

-682 ERIGKI
+682 ERAGQV
-688 YADHGCDGIV
+688 YTDNGCDGIV

-727 IVGGTAKIKPLLPP
+727 IVGGTAKIKPILPP
-741 IICIP
+741 ILCIP

-774 NYFIPRLA
+774 NYLIPRLA
-782 VIDPQY
+782 VIDPLY
-788 CKTMPAR
+788 CKTMPAG

-802 DALAHCIEGYVSLAI
+802 DALAHCLEGYVSLAI

-834 GRSLIRAYQNGEDIA
+834 GRSLIRAYKNGDDIA

-856 AAICGGLAFLKGL
+856 AAICGGIAFLKGL
-869 GMGHAM
+869 GIGHAI
-875 THVLGAHYHL
+875 THVLGAHYHM

-890 ALYGLLCFVKANQ
+890 AIYGLLCFVKANK
-903 ETCKE
+903 ELCRE
-908 QFIDLA
+908 QFIDMA
-914 QLLNRSND
+914 QLLSRSND
-922 LEESLRDFYKKLDIA
+922 LEEALQEFYQKLDIP
-937 VSLKVLGIPRDDLKS
+937 VNLKALGIPKDDLRK

-966 NPASVSE
+966 DPTSMGE
-973 KRILEL
+973 QKILEL
-979 LQEIYE
+979 LLEIYE

>member
-1 MGWKGHGVIKMA
+1 
-13 SVEKSTSCGGGF
+13 
-25 VVSYTKRTGEMKIL
+25 MKIL
-39 RVDIAN
+39 RVDIKN
-45 EEMTFKILDES
+45 EKVTFENLREE
-56 WKSIGGSAFVAKI
+56 WKSIGGSALIAKI
-69 MNEEVPPTADP
+69 MNKEVPPATDP
-80 LGPDNLFIIA
+80 LGPENLFIVA

-95 GTQAPQLGRISI
+95 GTGAPQLGRISV

-134 IRAVIIQGTPRDDRL
+134 IRAIIVHGTPHDHRL
-149 FCLFISK
+149 YCLLISK
-156 DKTTLVPADEYKGM
+156 DKATLIPADEYRRM
-170 KNYELAD
+170 KNYELVSK
-177 RLRKHYG
+177 LRKQYG
-184 EKVAVICTGIAGER
+184 EKVAVISTGIAGER
-198 KYRGASVSLTDIF
+198 KYKGASVSFTDIF

-225 VMGSKGLKAIIIDP
+225 VMGSKGLKAIIID
-239 SHVGQVDIAHPEEFR
+239 SSQAGQVDIANPEEFR
-254 KIVKSWTDTLTHDI
+254 KIVKSWVYTLKHDI
-268 NCSLYS
+268 SCSLFS
-274 RFGTPFAVSNSA
+274 RFGTPFAISNSA
-286 SQGTLP
+286 SHGTLP

-299 RPENFVA
+299 RPNNFIA
-306 VSGNSIQKILFERG
+306 VSGNSIQTILFERG

-355 AMLGTNLGITDNDAI
+355 AMLGTNLGITDPDAI
-370 GRLKWMCDDLGVD
+370 ARLKFMCDDLGVD
-383 AIETGSSLGLAADAG
+383 AIETGSSLGVAADAG
-398 RMSFGD
+398 KMSFGD

-410 LFEEIEKETP
+410 LLAEIEKETP
-420 FGLALGN
+420 LGLTLGN
-427 GVVATARYLNVTRV
+427 GVVATAQYLNVSRI
-441 PAYKGQAIPGH
+441 PAYKGQAIPAH

-473 TAGLTYRNPRN
+473 TAGLTYRIPKNR
-484 KDKQAEN
+484 DKQAEN

-520 QLFADL
+520 QFFADL
-526 MNARYGLGL
+526 MNARYGLRL
-535 TPEDILG
+535 TPQDIME
-542 IGKQTLKDQLA
+542 IGKQTLRDQLA

-562 MDPKATPFVREEAIA
+562 MDSKMPAFVREETIT

-584 VDDGE
+584 VDDAE
-589 MGNIWKG
+589 IKNVWKG
-596 LDSYQE
+596 LDSFQE
-602 KDKVWEVRIPPLPE
+602 KEKVWEIRIPPLPD
-616 MMFGAGVVKNMGER
+616 MMFGAGVVENMGER
-630 IQPLKIKKALLT
+630 IQQLKIKKVLLT
-642 TDPMMFSMGRA
+642 TDPVMLSIGRA
-653 EEVRKIL
+653 DEVRKIL
-660 ESSGISTVI
+660 EASGISTVI

-677 PIELV
+677 PIELI
-682 ERIGKI
+682 ERVGQI
-688 YADHGCDGIV
+688 YKDNDCNGIL

-727 IVGGTAKIKPLLPP
+727 IVGGSAKIKPLLPP

-774 NYFIPRLA
+774 NHLIPRLA
-782 VIDPQY
+782 VIDPIY
-788 CKTMPAR
+788 CKTMPAG

-802 DALAHCIEGYVSLAI
+802 DAMAHCIEGYVSLAI

-822 FEAMAVYGVKLI
+822 FEAMAVYGVKLV
-834 GRSLIRAYQNGEDIA
+834 GRSLIQAYKNGNDIG

-856 AAICGGLAFLKGL
+856 AAICGGIAFLKGL
-869 GMGHAM
+869 GIGHAI
-875 THVLGAHYHL
+875 THVLGAHYHI

-890 ALYGLLCFVKANQ
+890 AIYGLLCFVKANK

-908 QFIDLA
+908 QFIDMA

-922 LEESLRDFYKKLDIA
+922 LEGSLLEFYRKLDIPI
-937 VSLKVLGIPRDDLKS
+937 SLRAHGIPKDDLKK
-952 IAFYT
+952 IAFYA

-966 NPASVSE
+966 DPTSISE
-973 KRILEL
+973 QKIFEL
-979 LQEIYE
+979 LLEIYE

>member
-1 MGWKGHGVIKMA
+1 
-13 SVEKSTSCGGGF
+13 
-25 VVSYTKRTGEMKIL
+25 MKFL
-39 RVDIAN
+39 RVDMRN
-45 EEMTFKILDES
+45 EKITFENLQEE
-56 WKSIGGSAFVAKI
+56 WKSIGGSALIAKI
-69 MNEEVPPTADP
+69 MNKEVTPAIDP
-80 LGPDNLFIIA
+80 LGPENLFIVA

-95 GTQAPQLGRISI
+95 GTGAPQLGRISV

-134 IRAVIIQGTPRDDRL
+134 IRTIIVQGAPHDNRL
-149 FCLFISK
+149 YCLFISK
-156 DKTTLVPADEYKGM
+156 DKTTLIPADEYRRM
-170 KNYELAD
+170 KNYELVSK
-177 RLRKHYG
+177 LRKQYG
-184 EKVAVICTGIAGER
+184 EKIAVVSTGIAGER
-198 KYRGASVSLTDIF
+198 KYKGASVSFTDIF

-239 SHVGQVDIAHPEEFR
+239 SQAAQVDIANPEEFR
-254 KIVKSWTDTLTHDI
+254 KIVKSWVDTLKHDI
-268 NCSLYS
+268 SCSLFS
-274 RFGTPFAVSNSA
+274 RFGTPFAISNSA
-286 SQGTLP
+286 SHGTLP

-299 RPENFVA
+299 RPANFIA

-355 AMLGTNLGITDNDAI
+355 AMLGTNLGITDPDAI
-370 GRLKWMCDDLGVD
+370 ARLKFMCDDLGID

-398 RMSFGD
+398 KMSFGD
-404 WESAAR
+404 WQSAAR
-410 LFEEIEKETP
+410 LLEEIEKETP
-420 FGLALGN
+420 LGLALGN
-427 GVVATARYLNVTRV
+427 GVVATAQYLNVSRI
-441 PAYKGQAIPGH
+441 PAYKGQAIPAH

-473 TAGLTYRNPRN
+473 TAGLTYRIPKN

-520 QLFADL
+520 QFFADL
-526 MNARYGLGL
+526 MNARYGLRL
-535 TPEDILG
+535 TPKEIME
-542 IGKQTLKDQLA
+542 IGKQTLRDQLA
-553 FNEKAEFSK
+553 FNEKSEFSK
-562 MDPKATPFVREEAIA
+562 MDSKTSAFVREEAIT
-577 PTGQVFD
+577 PTGEVFD
-584 VDDGE
+584 VDDAE
-589 MGNIWKG
+589 IKNVWKG

-602 KDKVWEVRIPPLPE
+602 KEKVWEIRIPPLPDI
-616 MMFGAGVVKNMGER
+616 MFGAGVVENMGER
-630 IQPLKIKKALLT
+630 IRRLKIKKILLT
-642 TDPMMFSMGRA
+642 TDPVMFSMGRA
-653 EEVRKIL
+653 DEVRKIL
-660 ESSGISTVI
+660 EASGISTVI
-669 FSEVEPDP
+669 FSDVEPDP
-677 PIELV
+677 PIELI
-682 ERIGKI
+682 ERAGKI
-688 YADHGCDGIV
+688 YRDNGCDGIL

-706 DTAKAVGLRVTHAGE
+706 DTAKAIGLRVTHAGE

-774 NYFIPRLA
+774 NYLIPRLA
-782 VIDPQY
+782 VIDPIY
-788 CKTMPAR
+788 CKTMPAG

-802 DALAHCIEGYVSLAI
+802 DAIAHCIEGYVSLAI

-822 FEAMAVYGVKLI
+822 LEAMAVYGVKLI
-834 GRSLIRAYQNGEDIA
+834 GRSLIQAYKNGNDIA

-856 AAICGGLAFLKGL
+856 AAICGGIAFLKGL
-869 GMGHAM
+869 GIGHAI
-875 THVLGAHYHL
+875 THVLGAHYHI

-890 ALYGLLCFVKANQ
+890 AIYGLLCFVKANK

-908 QFIDLA
+908 QFIDMA

-922 LEESLRDFYKKLDIA
+922 LEGSLLEFYRKLDIPI
-937 VSLKVLGIPRDDLKS
+937 SLKALDIPKDDLKK
-952 IAFYT
+952 IAFDA

-966 NPASVSE
+966 DPTSISE
-973 KRILEL
+973 QKILEL
-979 LQEIYE
+979 LMEIYE